1 MVADETIGRL
11 TVTLVLHVVPRARV
25 TGVAGRH
32 GDALKIRLAAPPVDG
47 AANDELIRFLA
58 ERLSVPRSAVTITA
72 GHTSRRKTVKVTGIE
87 MVDVL
92 RALEAT

>member
-1 MVADETIGRL
+1 M
-11 TVTLVLHVVPRARV
+11 
-25 TGVAGRH
+25 
-32 GDALKIRLAAPPVDG
+32 DG

-58 ERLSVPRSAVTITA
+58 ERLAVPRSAITIAA

-87 MVDVL
+87 TVDAL